1 VTFTQLAVIGL
12 VALLGPLLAYP
23 KGWHLPV
30 VLGELAAGI
39 VIGKTGLGFVDPG
52 DPVFRF
58 LADLGFALVMFVA
71 GTHVP
76 LRDPAMRPALRSGA
90 IRAAAVGVVATVLA
104 VSLARVSGIPHAP
117 LYAVLMASS
126 SAALILPVIDNLGLG
141 GPHVLGLLPQV
152 AIADSA
158 CIVLLPLA
166 IDPAHA
172 VRAAVGALLVIA
184 AAVLLWALL
193 RQLEKTGVRRRIHDI
208 SENRLFAIE
217 LRGQLV
223 MLAALAALA
232 VWAHVSIMLAG
243 FAFGLAVTAVGEP
256 RRLARQLFAL
266 TDGFFGPLY
275 FVWLGASLDL
285 REFGSHPGMIAL
297 GVALGVGGGLA
308 HLVGRLMRQPVSLG
322 MLACAQLGVPV
333 SAATI
338 GSQLGVLRPAEAA
351 ALMLGAL
358 VTIGLAVAG
367 GGLAARA
374 GMVAQ
379 APVPAPAAKPVQA

>member
-1 VTFTQLAVIGL
+1 MTFTQLAVIGL

>member
-1 VTFTQLAVIGL
+1 MTFTQLAVIGL

-338 GSQLGVLRPAEAA
+338 GSQLGLLRPAEAA

>member
-1 VTFTQLAVIGL
+1 MTFTQLAVIGL

-379 APVPAPAAKPVQA
+379 APTPAPAAKPVQA